1 MEIRTGYMKNILIEQ
16 TEKNKFILQT
26 LKQCAE
32 LRIRPFYNQD
42 DIIFSGQFHVGSQ
55 DVSILIL
62 NNKYHQEIYEHEEH
76 IRHAVRNAISTGNF
90 VFVLVDFSEKNWML
104 WYRKHISYYTV
115 QEHVFLL
122 TGQHT
127 IKDCFNEFINRK
139 TPWKG
144 MFLKDNIALQEY
156 SQHICRDC
164 GQTFT
169 LPMRLYLATSDKTGH
184 FYDLQEEP
192 DTDDIQQI
200 LIAFKQDPSVSIP
213 IYEYDDCL
221 FMGLRARFHNFL
233 YSYPSRFPYD
243 RMAQPLVTADFST
256 SVPFICPH
264 CLSTVAIVN
273 RVKKRIDGL
282 DESTSSPAKKMTELR
297 RISLEPNLIR
307 NVLGSQIYKP
317 QNNSEIY
324 EHLQ

>member
-1 MEIRTGYMKNILIEQ
+1 MEIRTAYMKNILIEQ
-16 TEKNKFILQT
+16 PEKIKFILQT

-42 DIIFSGQFHVGSQ
+42 DKIFSGQFHVGSQ
-55 DVSILIL
+55 DVSILVL
-62 NNKYHQEIYEHEEH
+62 NNNYRQQIYEHEEH
-76 IRHAVRNAISTGNF
+76 IRHAVRNAISAGNF
-90 VFVLVDFSEKNWML
+90 VFVLVDFSEKDLML

-127 IKDCFNEFINRK
+127 VKDCFTEFVSRK

-156 SQHICRDC
+156 SQYICRDC
-164 GQTFT
+164 GQTFA
-169 LPMRLYLATSDKTGH
+169 LPVRLYLATSDKTGQ
-184 FYDLQEEP
+184 FYTLQKELGP
-192 DTDDIQQI
+192 DDIRRI
-200 LIAFKQDPSVSIP
+200 LIAFKQEPSISIP

-264 CLSTVAIVN
+264 CLSTVATVN
-273 RVKKRIDGL
+273 RVKKLIDGL
-282 DESTSSPAKKMTELR
+282 DEGTSSPTKNMTELR
-297 RISLEPNLIR
+297 RVNLEPNLIR
-307 NVLGSQIYKP
+307 KVLGPQIYKP
-317 QNNSEIY
+317 QNYSEIY
-324 EHLQ
+324 EYLQ